1 MILCYTFLG
10 DVMKKV
16 DYIILGHQNPDVDS
30 IISGVLLE
38 RYLKRLGYIAKFI
51 IPDLEIDEESIDI
64 CCRYGINPRD
74 YQDILPNDTKQK
86 YILVDHFER
95 DVLGKVVGVIDHHP
109 TSKELSYPYY
119 RNERAS
125 STASMIVKGN
135 EKNFTNDEICLA
147 VLATMVDTVSFHS
160 SKTLPEDIIWAQDM
174 AKCYNF
180 SYSKIYNEGLCLTEI
195 CSPNDFLYHGLK
207 EYQFGDKKVAS
218 SSVLVLNPEDY
229 TEMYPAAF
237 LLIQD
242 YVSNHNLDLF
252 ALLIHDMTK
261 FQSNVYYISSF
272 KIEKEEFDHF
282 VSRGSEVIPELEKK
296 MYIKK

>member
-1 MILCYTFLG
+1 
-10 DVMKKV
+10 MKKIE
-16 DYIILGHQNPDVDS
+16 YIILGHLNPDVDS
-30 IISGVLLE
+30 IVSGVLLE
-38 RYLKRLGYIAKFI
+38 RYLNRLGYSAKFV
-51 IPDLEIDEESIDI
+51 IPDLEVDSENIDI
-64 CCRYGINPRD
+64 CCRYGINLRD
-74 YQDILPNDTKQK
+74 YKDTLPDDKEQK

-95 DVLGKVVGVIDHHP
+95 AVAGQVVGVIDHHP
-109 TSKELSYPYY
+109 TGKELSYPYY

-125 STASMIVKGN
+125 STASMIVKGR
-135 EKNFTNDEICLA
+135 EKQFTTEEICLA

-174 AKCYNF
+174 ARCYNF
-180 SYSKIYNEGLCLTEI
+180 SYSKIYKEGLRLTEI

-218 SSVLVLNPEDY
+218 SSVLVLNPKDY
-229 TEMYPAAF
+229 TEMYPEAF
-237 LLIQD
+237 LFIQD

-282 VSRGSEVIPELEKK
+282 VSRGSEIIPELEKK
-296 MYIKK
+296 CI